1 MPDPFPDRPAVSLV
15 IPVFNERE
23 SLAALHGE
31 IAATAAAHSLKVE
44 TIFVDDGSRD
54 GSWDVIKELAATDPR
69 VRGIRF
75 RRNFGKAAALNAG
88 FQSARGDRAV
98 TLDAD
103 LQDDPAEIPNF
114 LKQLDAGLDLV
125 SGWKKIRHDPW
136 HKVFPSH
143 VFNTLVSRMTGVH
156 LHDHNCGM
164 KGYKREV
171 FEEVRLYGEMHR
183 FVPVLAAAKGFQVG
197 ELVIHHRPRRFGH
210 SKYGWRR
217 FLRGFLDLL
226 TVTYLTTHGRRP
238 VHLFGSWAL
247 IGGFLGLIAIVVGLF
262 WSAWVTPLTVCGLVV
277 VLWAVQVYLHGLEAE
292 LIISNRTEDPFSV
305 VETVGFPPKGCS

>member
-1 MPDPFPDRPAVSLV
+1 MSDTDPAVSLV
-15 IPVFNERE
+15 VPVFNERE
-23 SLAALHGE
+23 SLAPLHAE
-31 IAATAAAHSLKVE
+31 IVATAAAHALAVE
-44 TIFVDDGSRD
+44 IIFVDDGSQD
-54 GSWDVIKELAATDPR
+54 GSWGVVQQLAAQDPR

-75 RRNFGKAAALNAG
+75 RRNFGKAAALRAG
-88 FQSARGDRAV
+88 FQAVRGGRAI

-143 VFNTLVSRMTGVH
+143 VFNSLVSRMTGVH

-164 KGYKREV
+164 KGYAEGVYREL
-171 FEEVRLYGEMHR
+171 RLYGEMHR
-183 FVPVLAAAKGFQVG
+183 FVPVLAAARGFRVG
-197 ELVIHHRPRRFGH
+197 ELVIHHRPRQFGK

-238 VHLFGSWAL
+238 MHLFGSWAL
-247 IGGFLGLIAIVVGLF
+247 LGGVIGTAALVTGFF
-262 WSAWVTPLTVCGLVV
+262 WSAWVSPFSICGLI
-277 VLWAVQVYLHGLEAE
+277 VLMTALLVYLHGLEAE
-292 LIISNRTEDPFSV
+292 LIASARTEDPFSV
-305 VETVGFPPKGCS
+305 VERIGDNLPRT

>member
-1 MPDPFPDRPAVSLV
+1 MPDPSPDRPAVSLV
-15 IPVFNERE
+15 VPVFNERE
-23 SLAALHGE
+23 SLAPLHAE
-31 IAATAAAHSLKVE
+31 IAATAATHALSLEV
-44 TIFVDDGSRD
+44 IFVDDGSRD
-54 GSWDVIKELAATDPR
+54 GSWDVIKELAAADPR
-69 VRGIRF
+69 VRGVRF

-88 FQSARGDRAV
+88 FQRARGDRAI

-114 LKQLDAGLDLV
+114 LKQLDAGIDLV

-143 VFNTLVSRMTGVH
+143 VFNAMVSRMTGVH

-183 FVPVLAAAKGFQVG
+183 FVPVLAAARGFQVG
-197 ELVIHHRPRRFGH
+197 EVVIHHRPRRFGY

-217 FLRGFLDLL
+217 FVRGFLDLL

-247 IGGFLGLIAIVVGLF
+247 IGGLLGTVAFVVGFF
-262 WSAWVTPLTVCGLVV
+262 WSAGVSGLTVCGLVLI
-277 VLWAVQVYLHGLEAE
+277 LWAVLVYLHGLEAE

-305 VETVGFPPKGCS
+305 VDTVGFPAVG